1 MNGVDTEP
9 RSYEAECHDKVPWD
23 QLQVQERAEL
33 KQLPDWLRRALGLPE
48 RFRRGHEARV
58 AAEVEFCLNEILE
71 RMVAGCSRDL
81 QSSCTIKTPVLVA
94 TANKVLDK
102 WHDMYEKV
110 CKDEDIVPELSRTKR
125 LDNKWIYKFLHRWQW
140 SHQNSNT
147 KGAYLPD
154 TSAEMADMRKA
165 HRAQREING
174 VSWPLVLNFDQM
186 WKSAYEPPSK
196 VLHKTQH
203 RNKDKEICRPADGE
217 RLKVIS
223 QIVYRRSGSTDWA
236 WEWASKQSAE
246 RLRKDRGAHS
256 GCTSHTVQ
264 NVFCLFVATSFT
276 DHLTSFFLRFFTYI
290 YIYNTYIY
298 IYIIY
303 RD

>member
-1 MNGVDTEP
+1 MNGVETGP
-9 RSYEAECHDKVPWD
+9 RLYEAECHDKVPWD

-71 RMVAGCSRDL
+71 RMVAGCSRDF
-81 QSSCTIKTPVLVA
+81 QSSCTIKTPVLVS

-102 WHDMYEKV
+102 WHEMYEKV
-110 CKDEDIVPELSRTKR
+110 CKDEAIVPELSRAKR
-125 LDNKWIYKFLHRWQW
+125 LDNKWIYKFLQRWQW

-203 RNKDKEICRPADGE
+203 RNKDKEICRPSDGE

-223 QIVYRRSGSTDWA
+223 QIVTGDLAARIGHGSGRP
-236 WEWASKQSAE
+236 SKV
-246 RLRKDRGAHS
+246 RK
-256 GCTSHTVQ
+256 GCARTGVPIQAVQ
-264 NVFCLFVATSFT
+264 VTLFKT
-276 DHLTSFFLRFFTYI
+276 FFACSSQLVLQIISLLFF
-290 YIYNTYIY
+290 
-298 IYIIY
+298 
-303 RD
+303 